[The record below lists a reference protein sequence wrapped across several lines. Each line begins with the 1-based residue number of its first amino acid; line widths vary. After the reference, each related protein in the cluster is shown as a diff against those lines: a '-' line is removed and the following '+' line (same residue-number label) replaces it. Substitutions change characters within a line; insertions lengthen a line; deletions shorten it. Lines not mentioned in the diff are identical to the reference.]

1 MPEQFLDRAIRSS
14 PACVTYH
21 RPSRSSRSPRDTN
34 RLYSSVRVLSVRIA
48 LRDSP
53 PQVALASLLF
63 ERKRLR
69 CAFTLL
75 PMAPNVTHIMTLGSI
90 FVKVCERSNQR
101 ERMVES
107 TNACEKTPDFR
118 FEFDQTL
125 RRSSK
130 PLHRRKVEAWRRCA
144 KHS

>member
-1 MPEQFLDRAIRSS
+1 MRFHVASS
-14 PACVTYH
+14 M
-21 RPSRSSRSPRDTN
+21 
-34 RLYSSVRVLSVRIA
+34 
-48 LRDSP
+48 
-53 PQVALASLLF
+53 
-63 ERKRLR
+63 E
-69 CAFTLL
+69 
-75 PMAPNVTHIMTLGSI
+75 PNVTHIMTLGSM

-107 TNACEKTPDFR
+107 ANACEKTLDSR

-130 PLHRRKVEAWRRCA
+130 PSHRPKVEALRRCA